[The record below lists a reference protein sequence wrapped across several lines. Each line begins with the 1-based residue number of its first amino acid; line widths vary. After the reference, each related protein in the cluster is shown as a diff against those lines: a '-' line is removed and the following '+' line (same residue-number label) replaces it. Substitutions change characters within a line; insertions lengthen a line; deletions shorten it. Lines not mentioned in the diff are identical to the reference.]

1 MLFRLKISLRLSKQ
15 ILTKIQVKID
25 LHYYEWKVV
34 NVADK
39 VELSKEADGY
49 ALFTRDSSRKHKI
62 FMHDTYDK
70 IASMDAYRRIWEQF
84 GLSSNNINGKIAKE
98 IDIIQSIYQFCV
110 YKEMGAEFKDN
121 REEKWRAEKDNIRT
135 EIGRSILKEVVLKRF
150 DI

>member
-1 MLFRLKISLRLSKQ
+1 M
-15 ILTKIQVKID
+15 KID

-70 IASMDAYRRIWEQF
+70 I
-84 GLSSNNINGKIAKE
+84 
-98 IDIIQSIYQFCV
+98 DIIQSIYQFCV
-110 YKEMGAEFKDN
+110 YKEMGAEFVDN

-135 EIGRSILKEVVLKRF
+135 EIGKNILNEVVLKRF